1 MGKTG
6 TAYFVNYPR
15 VVSDLLTP
23 HSLENEKPFQI
34 VKTISLSAISYENFC
49 TDMVADRQFLEDY
62 ADLCEEGE
70 IWKCLFVHKHGS
82 QSGVLVV
89 PDKCYVKWAAF
100 HQSQDSRV
108 SSMALKRDQM
118 KRVGSNIKA
127 SRSVLGYSQKA
138 IADAAG
144 ISVSHYAQ
152 IEAGK
157 RVPSLATFI
166 GITEA
171 LKVSPDSLIYGEQIV
186 TNQERVLQLLDG
198 LSNDQLLKID
208 LILRS
213 LTTPDE

>member
-1 MGKTG
+1 M
-6 TAYFVNYPR
+6 A
-15 VVSDLLTP
+15 LTP
-23 HSLENEKPFQI
+23 EQL
-34 VKTISLSAISYENFC
+34 
-49 TDMVADRQFLEDY
+49 
-62 ADLCEEGE
+62 
-70 IWKCLFVHKHGS
+70 
-82 QSGVLVV
+82 
-89 PDKCYVKWAAF
+89 
-100 HQSQDSRV
+100 
-108 SSMALKRDQM
+108 

-127 SRSVLGYSQKA
+127 CCSVLGYSQKA

-157 RVPSLATFI
+157 RVPSLAVFI

-171 LKVSPDSLIYGEQIV
+171 LKVSPDSLIYGERIV
-186 TNQERVLQLLDG
+186 TNQERVLKLLDG